1 MTNKE
6 LQDALN
12 GRLEKFGG
20 EKYTGKEAC
29 TPVYHRW
36 YMHEIESELESRGIE
51 IFRAATWKIVA
62 EIDGPGDLRVGYE
75 PVASVNVE
83 IKRDKRYKFGG
94 PGVVKSIRVQFREDL
109 QGLTIEETRAYLLK
123 ADLKKPS
130 RILAQGAGTSLGGA
144 RQGGG
149 KDRRSHEYFY
159 RGGGRMKTAAELWAD
174 TIKKQPIDDLTIKH
188 TCESIEELI
197 NKKTTGVRLA
207 GLLSRA
213 EAIILRQRK
222 EIAALH
228 KAAEVEHE

>member
-12 GRLEKFGG
+12 GRLEKFDG
-20 EKYTGKEAC
+20 EKYTGKEAS

-51 IFRAATWKIVA
+51 IFRAAAWKIVA

-123 ADLKKPS
+123 ADLKN
-130 RILAQGAGTSLGGA
+130 RL
-144 RQGGG
+144 
-149 KDRRSHEYFY
+149 EYW
-159 RGGGRMKTAAELWAD
+159 RKERERLSAELDKAAEKIA
-174 TIKKQPIDDLTIKH
+174 DLTSI
-188 TCESIEELI
+188 SIEEAD
-197 NKKTTGVRLA
+197 V
-207 GLLSRA
+207 
-213 EAIILRQRK
+213 
-222 EIAALH
+222 
-228 KAAEVEHE
+228 

>member
-12 GRLEKFGG
+12 GRLEKFDG

-123 ADLKKPS
+123 ADLKN
-130 RILAQGAGTSLGGA
+130 RL
-144 RQGGG
+144 
-149 KDRRSHEYFY
+149 EYW
-159 RGGGRMKTAAELWAD
+159 RKERERLSAELDKAAEKIA
-174 TIKKQPIDDLTIKH
+174 DLTIKR

-222 EIAALH
+222 EIAAIH

>member
-12 GRLEKFGG
+12 GRLEKFDG

-123 ADLKKPS
+123 ADLKN
-130 RILAQGAGTSLGGA
+130 R
-144 RQGGG
+144 GG

>member
-12 GRLEKFGG
+12 GRLEKFDG

-123 ADLKKPS
+123 ADLKN
-130 RILAQGAGTSLGGA
+130 RL
-144 RQGGG
+144 
-149 KDRRSHEYFY
+149 EYWRKERERLSAELDKAAEKIAD

>member
-1 MTNKE
+1 MKNKE

-12 GRLEKFGG
+12 GRLEKFDG

-36 YMHEIESELESRGIE
+36 YMHEIESALESRGIE

-123 ADLKKPS
+123 ADLKN
-130 RILAQGAGTSLGGA
+130 RL
-144 RQGGG
+144 
-149 KDRRSHEYFY
+149 EYW
-159 RGGGRMKTAAELWAD
+159 RKERERLSAELDKAAEKIADLTSISIEEADVWAD
-174 TIKKQPIDDLTIKH
+174 TNKKQPNDDLTIKH

>member
-12 GRLEKFGG
+12 GRLEKFDG

-123 ADLKKPS
+123 ADLKTVS
-130 RILAQGAGTSLGGA
+130 NIGA
-144 RQGGG
+144 RSGNVSQRSSTRRRKRSPISRVFLSRRRTYENGGG
-149 KDRRSHEYFY
+149 TMGRYDQETAYRRSH
-159 RGGGRMKTAAELWAD
+159 
-174 TIKKQPIDDLTIKH
+174 
-188 TCESIEELI
+188 
-197 NKKTTGVRLA
+197 
-207 GLLSRA
+207 
-213 EAIILRQRK
+213 
-222 EIAALH
+222 H
-228 KAAEVEHE
+228 KAYLRVDRRTHK

>member
-12 GRLEKFGG
+12 GRLEKFDG

-123 ADLKKPS
+123 ADLKN
-130 RILAQGAGTSLGGA
+130 RL
-144 RQGGG
+144 
-149 KDRRSHEYFY
+149 EYW
-159 RGGGRMKTAAELWAD
+159 RKERERLSAELDKAAEKIA
-174 TIKKQPIDDLTIKH
+174 DLTIKH

>member
-12 GRLEKFGG
+12 GRLEKFDG

-123 ADLKKPS
+123 ADLKNRLEYWRKERERLS
-130 RILAQGAGTSLGGA
+130 AELDKAAEKIANLTSN
-144 RQGGG
+144 
-149 KDRRSHEYFY
+149 FY

>member
-12 GRLEKFGG
+12 GRLEKFDG

-123 ADLKKPS
+123 ADLKNRLEYWRKERERLS
-130 RILAQGAGTSLGGA
+130 AELDKAAEKIADLTSI
-144 RQGGG
+144 
-149 KDRRSHEYFY
+149 SIEE
-159 RGGGRMKTAAELWAD
+159 AELWAD

>member
-12 GRLEKFGG
+12 GRLEKFDG
-20 EKYTGKEAC
+20 EKYTGKEAS

-109 QGLTIEETRAYLLK
+109 QGLTIEETRAALPS
-123 ADLKKPS
+123 KPS

-174 TIKKQPIDDLTIKH
+174 TIKKQPIDDLTIKR

>member
-12 GRLEKFGG
+12 GRLEKFDG
-20 EKYTGKEAC
+20 EKYTGKEAS

-94 PGVVKSIRVQFREDL
+94 TGVVKSIRVQFREDL

-123 ADLKKPS
+123 ADLKN
-130 RILAQGAGTSLGGA
+130 RL
-144 RQGGG
+144 
-149 KDRRSHEYFY
+149 EYW
-159 RGGGRMKTAAELWAD
+159 RKERERLSAELDKAAEKIA
-174 TIKKQPIDDLTIKH
+174 DLTSI
-188 TCESIEELI
+188 SIEEAD
-197 NKKTTGVRLA
+197 V
-207 GLLSRA
+207 
-213 EAIILRQRK
+213 
-222 EIAALH
+222 
-228 KAAEVEHE
+228 

>member
-123 ADLKKPS
+123 ADLKNRLEYWRKSGNVS
-130 RILAQGAGTSLGGA
+130 RRSSTRRRKRSPISRVFLSRRRTYEN
-144 RQGGG
+144 GGG
-149 KDRRSHEYFY
+149 TMGRYDQETAYRRSH
-159 RGGGRMKTAAELWAD
+159 
-174 TIKKQPIDDLTIKH
+174 
-188 TCESIEELI
+188 
-197 NKKTTGVRLA
+197 
-207 GLLSRA
+207 
-213 EAIILRQRK
+213 
-222 EIAALH
+222 H
-228 KAAEVEHE
+228 KAYLRVDRRTHK

>member
-12 GRLEKFGG
+12 GRLEKFDG
-20 EKYTGKEAC
+20 EKYTGKEAS
-29 TPVYHRW
+29 T
-36 YMHEIESELESRGIE
+36 
-51 IFRAATWKIVA
+51 
-62 EIDGPGDLRVGYE
+62 
-75 PVASVNVE
+75 
-83 IKRDKRYKFGG
+83 
-94 PGVVKSIRVQFREDL
+94 
-109 QGLTIEETRAYLLK
+109 
-123 ADLKKPS
+123 
-130 RILAQGAGTSLGGA
+130 
-144 RQGGG
+144 
-149 KDRRSHEYFY
+149 
-159 RGGGRMKTAAELWAD
+159 
-174 TIKKQPIDDLTIKH
+174 KH

>member
-12 GRLEKFGG
+12 GRLEKFDG

-36 YMHEIESELESRGIE
+36 YMHEIESELKSRGIE

-123 ADLKKPS
+123 ADLKNRLEYWRKERERLS
-130 RILAQGAGTSLGGA
+130 AELDKAAEKIADLTSI
-144 RQGGG
+144 
-149 KDRRSHEYFY
+149 SIEE
-159 RGGGRMKTAAELWAD
+159 TAAELWAD

>member
-83 IKRDKRYKFGG
+83 SKEISGIN
-94 PGVVKSIRVQFREDL
+94 S
-109 QGLTIEETRAYLLK
+109 
-123 ADLKKPS
+123 
-130 RILAQGAGTSLGGA
+130 
-144 RQGGG
+144 
-149 KDRRSHEYFY
+149 
-159 RGGGRMKTAAELWAD
+159 AAPAW
-174 TIKKQPIDDLTIKH
+174 
-188 TCESIEELI
+188 
-197 NKKTTGVRLA
+197 
-207 GLLSRA
+207 LSRSEYSSA
-213 EAIILRQRK
+213 RICRA
-222 EIAALH
+222 
-228 KAAEVEHE
+228 